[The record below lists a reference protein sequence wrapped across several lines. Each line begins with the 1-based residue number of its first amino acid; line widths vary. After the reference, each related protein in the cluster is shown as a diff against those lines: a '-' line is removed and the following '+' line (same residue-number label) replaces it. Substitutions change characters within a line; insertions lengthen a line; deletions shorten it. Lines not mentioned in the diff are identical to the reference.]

1 MFLFVA
7 EPARSMEVDPLVSTF
22 LGHPGVARVQQLR
35 LVHAAR
41 RTAHLHETDPAF
53 QHQRGPIRKFAL

>member
-1 MFLFVA
+1 
-7 EPARSMEVDPLVSTF
+7 MEVDPVVGTF
-22 LGHPGVARVQQLR
+22 LGHPGVARVQQLW

-53 QHQRGPIRKFAL
+53 QHQRGQICKFSPLFEEIII